1 MIITLD
7 GPSGTG
13 KSTIAKLVADQLGL
27 SYFDTGAMYRG
38 FAWFLLNR
46 NIDIKDLPTIEAAL
60 PDFKFIVQDLPT
72 GKRYFVGNT
81 DVSEQ
86 IRSKEITDIV
96 SPVSALKVVRGL
108 LSQTQRDYGMKGNAL
123 FEGRDLGTVIFP
135 YAEVKI
141 FLTARADVRA
151 TRRYKELLAKNPS
164 LDLTEE
170 SILESINKRDEFDS
184 TREIAPLKC
193 PPDAHIVDT
202 SDLTID
208 QVVEEILNYV
218 KTKKHL

>member
-13 KSTIAKLVADQLGL
+13 KSTIARLVADRLGL
-27 SYFDTGAMYRG
+27 SYFDNGAMYRA

-46 NIDIKDLPTIEAAL
+46 KIDIADLGAIEKELPHFQFVVEDLPS
-60 PDFKFIVQDLPT
+60 
-72 GKRYFVGNT
+72 GKRYFVGNI

-96 SPVSALKVVRGL
+96 SPVSALKVVRSL
-108 LSQTQRDYGMKGNAL
+108 LSQTQREYGAKGNAL

-135 YAEVKI
+135 QADIKI

-151 TRRYKELLAKNPS
+151 KRRYKELILKNPA

-170 SILESINKRDEFDS
+170 SILEAINKRDEFDS

-193 PPDAHIVDT
+193 PTDAYIVDT
-202 SDLTID
+202 SDLSID

-218 KTKKHL
+218 KTKKN

>member
-13 KSTIAKLVADQLGL
+13 KSTIARLVADQLGL
-27 SYFDTGAMYRG
+27 SYFDTGAMYRA

-46 NIDIKDLPTIEAAL
+46 NIDIADLPTIEAAL
-60 PDFKFIVQDLPT
+60 PGFKFIVQDLPS

-96 SPVSALKVVRGL
+96 SPVSALKVVRAL
-108 LSQTQRDYGMKGNAL
+108 LSQTQREYGMKGNAL

-135 YAEVKI
+135 QAEVKI

-151 TRRYKELLAKNPS
+151 TRRYKELLGKNPS
-164 LDLTEE
+164 LELTEE

-193 PPDAHIVDT
+193 PSDAHIVDT

-218 KTKKHL
+218 KTKKKL

>member
-13 KSTIAKLVADQLGL
+13 KSTIARLVAGRLGL
-27 SYFDTGAMYRG
+27 SYFDTGAMYRA

-46 NIDIKDLPTIEAAL
+46 KIDIADLEAIETAL
-60 PDFKFIVQDLPT
+60 PAFKFIVQDLPS
-72 GKRYFVGNT
+72 GKRYFVGNI

-96 SPVSALKVVRGL
+96 SPVSALKAVRSL
-108 LSQTQRDYGMKGNAL
+108 LSQTQREYGAKGNAL

-135 YAEVKI
+135 QAEIKI
-141 FLTARADVRA
+141 FLTARAEVRA
-151 TRRYKELLAKNPS
+151 RRRYKELLTKNPN
-164 LDLTEE
+164 LDLSEE
-170 SILESINKRDEFDS
+170 SILEAINKRDEFDS

-193 PPDAHIVDT
+193 PPDAHVVDT
-202 SDLTID
+202 SDLSID
-208 QVVEEILNYV
+208 QVVEEILKYV
-218 KTKKHL
+218 KIKKNL